1 MSNFVPVLKSGVF
14 FVILLLSLFGTE
26 VEAQISGTAFRDYN
40 GNGIKEGG
48 EPGVKDILVKFYSN
62 AVLPAK
68 DQLVGT
74 TTTNA
79 AGAYTF
85 NPPTY
90 PIRVEFTIPSNGACD
105 LMAGQ
110 DFPAG
115 NGDTYGTSVQLLSG
129 PGTAN
134 FIVVYPVDFALDDN
148 PEVYVP
154 CYTIGDPLAGGNS
167 GEADA
172 LVSFNYLDS
181 GYGSNSGRGP
191 TNPVGPPHG
200 VLALAKQIGSTYG
213 LAYSRQANLIFT
225 SAFMKRHSG
234 FGPLGG
240 GGIYVIDPNNINL
253 SANLNFMDFDALG
266 IPTSDEVGAY
276 VVPTANNQIFYS
288 PVIGTNV
295 QRGLPADKAQPN
307 NDKAAYTQVGKLSFG
322 DMEIS
327 EDGRYLWIVNL
338 YDRKLYRID
347 LLDAEN
353 PTAPTLVDAGARV
366 KAYPIPDP
374 CNTPE
379 NGEYRPF
386 ALKIRRGQV
395 FVSVT
400 CAGEDAAG
408 NTVGTL
414 ADVTGT
420 IWSFD
425 IATETFDPS
434 PKLQFDFNYSR
445 SKNFNPWR
453 STWLGNSGQR
463 FFEEGAPLISDI
475 EFDADGNMLIGV
487 RDRRADQFGYQN
499 YPIIGTWLYDDA
511 SVGELLRAVRD
522 PNGATCNDYS
532 IQFNPE
538 YYNDNGVHQEGTQGA
553 LVVHYT
559 ATFDGV
565 LTTVLD
571 PIGIWSGGTW
581 LYNNKTGQ
589 RVNVGYEIF
598 YSANGPGAGTFGKA
612 NGFGDLESQGIVP
625 PIEIGNIV
633 WEDTDRDG
641 IQDGDEPGIQGV
653 IVELLDA
660 GGNVIASDVT
670 DADGGYYFNYS
681 NVNPPN
687 GPDPLTSYMLR
698 ISPSQFLNGEG
709 QGVLAGYLLTL
720 TDQVGAGE
728 VDKSDNDASLVG
740 GVPKINLMTGVNGAN
755 NHSFD
760 FGLTPCLITTA
771 GLDINSVACND
782 NGTPNGLTTD
792 DFISFTLAPQGI
804 NTHNP
809 YTVSVVGGGTTISP
823 TSANFGAT
831 TLFTLGAGSAN
842 DATTWTI
849 RITDGDDA
857 DCTIDVQVGPVDNC
871 SENCD
876 LNINPEAI
884 CQLGG
889 DLYDLVVNYSY
900 INDLDDDLTILLGTG
915 QSQTVAAPSPSGNG
929 TVTFTGLSNLGISNI
944 PVTGSFN
951 ENTFC
956 SADTSY
962 TSPDYCCFMEI
973 DTIVISDCFA
983 GTYSVGISLTYAG
996 IPNQLVVDINNELFY
1011 ITPNSSSGTETFIIS
1026 GLECVLTGNHFVD
1039 VLVYNSDLPECKDS
1053 EINYYE
1059 IPKLIVD
1066 LGDLPINYPVI
1077 FNNNGAYHTM
1087 TPLLYLG
1094 NCVDNDLDGQ
1104 PNNLAGKT
1112 LNGDDN
1118 STELSVTYGTCI
1130 VPGDDED
1137 GLIKVDTIN
1146 PGSPLSLCIEATQD
1160 ALEPAYLSGWI
1171 DWNGNGILEPSEM
1184 VISEVLPAAIGSY
1197 NQCFTVFVPN
1207 TAKQDQNLG
1216 VRIRLNLVEPV
1227 GPTGLALGGEVED
1240 YIIHIRCNGPECK
1253 LGATAVRN

>member
-1 MSNFVPVLKSGVF
+1 MKR
-14 FVILLLSLFGTE
+14 ILTIIGILAVCVTASQ
-26 VEAQISGTAFRDYN
+26 AQITGTAFRDYN

-48 EPGVKDILVKFYSN
+48 EPGVKDIIVNFYAN
-62 AVLPAK
+62 ATLPAK
-68 DQLVGT
+68 DQLVGS

-79 AGAYTF
+79 TGAYSF
-85 NPPTY
+85 NPPSY
-90 PIRVEFTIPSNGACD
+90 PIRVEFTIPSSGACD

-110 DFPAG
+110 DYPAG
-115 NGDTYGTSVQLLSG
+115 NGDTYGTSVQLLAG

-154 CYTIGDPLAGGNS
+154 CYTNGDPLAGGNS

-172 LVSFNYLDS
+172 LVSFNYMDY

-200 VLALAKQIGSTYG
+200 VLAKAKQIGATYG
-213 LAYSRQANLIFT
+213 LAYSRQANLIFN

-240 GGIYVIDPNNINL
+240 GGIYVIDPNNIDLN
-253 SANLNFMDFDALG
+253 ANLNFMDFDALG
-266 IPTSDEVGAY
+266 IPTSDEAGAY

-288 PVIGTNV
+288 PVIGTNA
-295 QRGLPADKAQPN
+295 QRGLPADKTQPN

-338 YDRKLYRID
+338 YDRKLYSID

-353 PTAPTLVDAGARV
+353 PTAPTLADVGTRV
-366 KAYPIPDP
+366 KSYPIPDP
-374 CNTPE
+374 CSTTE

-386 ALKIRRGQV
+386 ALKIRRGQI
-395 FVSVT
+395 FVGVT
-400 CAGEDAAG
+400 CSGEDAAG

-420 IWSFD
+420 VWTFD
-425 IATETFDPS
+425 IASETFDPT
-434 PKLQFDFNYSR
+434 PKLQFDFDYTR
-445 SKNFNPWR
+445 TKNFNPWR

-475 EFDADGNMLIGV
+475 EFDADGNMLLGV
-487 RDRRADQFGYQN
+487 RDRRADQYGYQN

-532 IQFNPE
+532 IQFTPE
-538 YYNDNGVHQEGTQGA
+538 YYNDNGIHQEETQGG

-589 RVNVGYEIF
+589 RTNVGYEIF
-598 YSANGPGAGTFGKA
+598 YSANGQGAATFGKA
-612 NGFGDLESQGIVP
+612 NGLGDLEAQGIVP
-625 PIEIGNIV
+625 PIEIGNLV

-641 IQDGDEPGIQGV
+641 IQDGDEPGIPGV

-681 NVNPPN
+681 NVNAPN
-687 GPDPLTSYMLR
+687 GPDPLTDYMLR
-698 ISPSQFLNGEG
+698 ISPTQFVNGEG
-709 QGVLAGYLLTL
+709 QGVLAGYLLTSI
-720 TDQVGAGE
+720 DQVGAGE
-728 VDKSDNDASLVG
+728 ANKSDNDATLVG

-755 NHSFD
+755 DHSFD
-760 FGLTPCLITTA
+760 FGFTPCLLTTA
-771 GLDINSVACND
+771 GLDANSVTCND
-782 NGTPNGLTTD
+782 NGTPNGLTAD
-792 DFISFTLAPQGI
+792 DFITFKLTPQGI

-809 YTVSVVGGGTTISP
+809 YTVSVVGGGTTITP
-823 TSANFGAT
+823 TSANFGVT
-831 TLFTLGAGSAN
+831 TMFTLGAGSAN
-842 DATTWTI
+842 GATTWTI
-849 RITDGDDA
+849 RITDGDDS

-876 LNINPEAI
+876 LVLNPEAI
-884 CQLGG
+884 CQTGG
-889 DLYDLVVNYSY
+889 DLYDLVVDYTY
-900 INDLDDDLTILLGTG
+900 VNDLDDDLTIMLGTG
-915 QSQTVAAPSPSGNG
+915 QMQTVAAPGPSGSG
-929 TVTFTGLSNLGISNI
+929 TVTFTGLSNLGISDI
-944 PVTGSFN
+944 PVTGSFAN
-951 ENTFC
+951 NSFC

-962 TSPDYCCFMEI
+962 DSPDYCCFMEI
-973 DTIVISDCFA
+973 DDIQISDCFQ
-983 GTYSVGISLTYAG
+983 GTYHVDVTLTFAG
-996 IPNQLVVDINNELFY
+996 IPNQLIIEVNNQLFAF
-1011 ITPNSSSGTETFIIS
+1011 TPSNPSGTETFTIS
-1026 GLECVLTGNHFVD
+1026 SLPCHLTGEYLVD
-1039 VLVYNSDLPECKDS
+1039 VLAYNEILPECNDS
-1053 EINYYE
+1053 KTNAFT

-1066 LGDLPINYPVI
+1066 LGDLPINYPVT

-1094 NCVDNDLDGQ
+1094 GCVDNEIEGQ
-1104 PNNLAGKT
+1104 PNVQAGT
-1112 LNGDDN
+1112 IINGDDHSGAF
-1118 STELSVTYGTCI
+1118 STTYGICAE
-1130 VPGDDED
+1130 PGDDED
-1137 GLIKVDTIN
+1137 GLLYAPVIA
-1146 PGSPLSLCIEATQD
+1146 PGSPLSFCINLVQD
-1160 ALEPAYLSGWI
+1160 YPEDAFLTAWI
-1171 DWNGNGILEPSEM
+1171 DWNANGYLEPSEQ
-1184 VISEVLPAAIGSY
+1184 VI
-1197 NQCFTVFVPN
+1197 NQTVPQGAGQYSNCFTFTVPTN
-1207 TAKQDQNLG
+1207 AVLDTDLA
-1216 VRIRLNLVEPV
+1216 VRLRLNL
-1227 GPTGLALGGEVED
+1227 GGAALPTGLAVGGEVED
-1240 YIIHIRCNGPECK
+1240 YILHLSCTPADC
-1253 LGATAVRN
+1253 LPATIKRNN